1 MHVLIIVKLVQ
12 VIMNVK
18 SVTLIIIYLIM
29 YVIKLAQHN
38 IITMTEVVKKSV
50 QHVLQIVIH
59 VQITHNVHYVVQ
71 VIYITMLV

>member
-29 YVIKLAQHN
+29 CVIKLAQHN